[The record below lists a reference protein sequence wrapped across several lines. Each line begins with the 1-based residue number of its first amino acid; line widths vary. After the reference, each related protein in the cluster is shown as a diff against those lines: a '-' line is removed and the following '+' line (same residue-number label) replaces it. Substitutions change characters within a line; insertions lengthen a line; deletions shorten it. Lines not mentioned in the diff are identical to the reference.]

1 MKSENLAK
9 DYFKIISEQKQMID
23 FTINKDEQN
32 KSMFENDKN
41 DSIEKLRHLEKQFND
56 LTENFEIQKNDLE
69 EQKRTVYIK

>member
-1 MKSENLAK
+1 MKNENLAK

-41 DSIEKLRHLEKQFND
+41 DLIEKLRHLEKQFND

>member
-32 KSMFENDKN
+32 KSMFEKDKN
-41 DSIEKLRHLEKQFND
+41 DLIEKLRHLEKQFND